1 MSCFPWNQERKEL
14 YSSMLD
20 IYSYCHSFEVNTR
33 DFKQNEPH
41 VEGWKGFDKNH
52 EKDRGGFGKFE
63 RSIGQG
69 WTERMEGK
77 PSDGRDYSTWM
88 NVARFSCSR
97 ALGDGPPNVEPF
109 NGGVSIES
117 RLFPK
122 RGRPSM
128 QGNLEV
134 SNGKR
139 RSKQAKHAMRTG
151 QIPK

>member
-1 MSCFPWNQERKEL
+1 
-14 YSSMLD
+14 
-20 IYSYCHSFEVNTR
+20 
-33 DFKQNEPH
+33 
-41 VEGWKGFDKNH
+41 
-52 EKDRGGFGKFE
+52 
-63 RSIGQG
+63 
-69 WTERMEGK
+69 MEGK

-88 NVARFSCSR
+88 NVARFSCTR

-122 RGRPSM
+122 RVCIAQRTSFKWKGENSKGPSMKQGQLTGTNVKQTNFNWERPSM
-128 QGNLEV
+128 QGNLQI

-151 QIPK
+151 QI